1 MRIFPPKKLKGLIAM
16 IKLMCGKNGSGKTKF
31 LINSANNFA
40 SQDLGQVVYID
51 SSDQLIFSLDHRIR
65 FINVSDYPI
74 SKASE
79 FIGFISGI
87 ISKDY
92 DIKVIL
98 IDSLENIITD
108 SQSDIIS
115 ALQSLQ
121 KLSEKFNVD
130 FQIGFNGE
138 VEETELLKKEFVA

>member
-1 MRIFPPKKLKGLIAM
+1 
-16 IKLMCGKNGSGKTKF
+16 MCGKNGSGKTKR
-31 LINSANNFA
+31 LIDSANNFA
-40 SQDLGQVVYID
+40 SQDLGQVVYLD
-51 SSDQLIFSLDHRIR
+51 STNQLIFSLDHRIR
-65 FINVSDYPI
+65 FINVSDFPI

-92 DIKVIL
+92 DIKIIV
-98 IDSLENIITD
+98 IDSLESIIAD
-108 SQSDIIS
+108 CQSEITRT
-115 ALQSLQ
+115 LQSLQ

-138 VEETELLKKEFVA
+138 VEETDLLKKEFVA

>member
-1 MRIFPPKKLKGLIAM
+1 M
-16 IKLMCGKNGSGKTKF
+16 IKLMCGKNGSGKTKK
-31 LINSANNFA
+31 LIDLANNFA
-40 SQDLGQVVYID
+40 SQDLGQVVYLD
-51 SSDQLIFSLDHRIR
+51 SSNQLIFSLDHKIR
-65 FINVSDYPI
+65 FINVSDFPI

-92 DIKVIL
+92 DIKIIV
-98 IDSLENIITD
+98 IDSLESIITD
-108 SQSDIIS
+108 CQSEITKT
-115 ALQSLQ
+115 LQSLQ

-138 VEETELLKKEFVA
+138 VEETDLLKKEFVA